1 MIMELSA
8 TCKSAF
14 LSGDRQRGDVCFDL
28 GSVTV
33 LSVGTEGALGI
44 ASGASG
50 QTYRLGVDFRE
61 LSDEVVGASCD
72 CPRFEQGE
80 NCKHLWAFLRELDSR
95 VAGFIKFN
103 HECYLDECDPDD
115 LSIGELIESGER
127 PPGATIDSSD
137 NASSKTLSLRP
148 NAIAPWRKSLAA
160 VAAARNRN
168 TRASPP
174 IPPALNK
181 QTRRWIVIRLGELT
195 SDSRFSL
202 LVFSSKRKI
211 DGDWGIPRITIYD
224 PNELG
229 QIADSDER
237 KAIGLLKAESVY
249 RGYRYGDFKKTLIF
263 RDELLP
269 ETLAA
274 LCATGRFVWTL
285 DTTPSLTDFNA
296 VQFSGSTPWHF
307 SLQITELEQGRVQVN
322 AILHRTTV
330 QAEDVGERPDV
341 LFQDR
346 PREERNV
353 EQVIGICES
362 GAVLFAEE
370 IGVLAPDA
378 VQWTNAW
385 RKNGRIDI
393 TKSELSD
400 FMQELLSITSP
411 PVIELPDSLGFETV
425 QLPPQGL
432 LKLRTPERSNMY
444 LTAELSWRYD
454 QVDIPASNDAPVIWD
469 ATNERMIKRNQAQET
484 QMLGQL
490 GELTLHEHHQRYGQQ
505 SELRMHR
512 KHLVDT
518 VNRLTELDW
527 EVVADGARLVQSGN
541 IDIKVESG
549 EDWFDVHAD
558 VKFGEQTASLPTLL
572 AALRK
577 GEKFVKLDDGSQG
590 ILPGDWLAKYDG
602 LLRAGEAEGDKVR
615 FQPNQALM
623 LDMFLAE
630 EEVSFDRK
638 FSTWCKKIK
647 SFSGVKQGK
656 QPRSFRGEL
665 RDYQKDALGWFK
677 FLKEFRFGGCLA
689 DDMGLGKTVQVLAM
703 LEGRRVR
710 RLPEGEVRRPSLAVV
725 PKSLVFN
732 WIDEAARFAPKM
744 KVVDYTGLGRNSCW
758 EEIETCDLVV
768 TTYATMRRDIEKLRK
783 RKFDY
788 AILDEAQAIKNPTA
802 QATKAARLLKSDFRL
817 AMTGTPVENHLG
829 DLWSLFDFLN
839 PGMLGNTTASNFT
852 GVENRSQ
859 RLSALS
865 NALKPFI
872 MRRTKQQVLT
882 ELPEKTEQT
891 LFCEMLPAQKKQ
903 YNELRDHYRAVLT
916 KKIKADG
923 MNRSKIQVLEALLRL
938 RQAACDPR
946 LIAPRQKA
954 KGAKIE
960 LLLQQVEEL
969 QSEGHK
975 VLVFSQFTSLLAL
988 VRQELDKMKTSYEYL
1003 DGKTAKRAECVKR
1016 FQEDG
1021 DCRVFLISLKAGGHG
1036 LNLTAAN
1043 YVFILDPW
1051 WNPAVEAQAIDRAHR
1066 MGQANPVTAYRLIA
1080 KDTVEDKIIKLQ
1092 ESKRELANAI
1102 ISADAS
1108 LISGLSI
1115 NDLRVLFE

>member
-1 MIMELSA
+1 MSMELSA
-8 TCKSAF
+8 SCKGAF
-14 LSGDRQRGDVCFDL
+14 LSGDRERGDVRFDL
-28 GSVTV
+28 GSVSV
-33 LSVGTEGALGI
+33 LSVGTEGAMGI
-44 ASGASG
+44 ASGSSG
-50 QTYRLGVDFRE
+50 QTYRLAVDFRE
-61 LSDEVVGASCD
+61 LSDEVLGASCD
-72 CPRFEQGE
+72 CPRYEQGE

-95 VAGFIKFN
+95 VAGFIKFDR
-103 HECYLDECDPDD
+103 EYYLDDCDPDD

-127 PPGATIDSSD
+127 LPAAKSD
-137 NASSKTLSLRP
+137 NADCASSKTSSQRP

-168 TRASPP
+168 APAPAPTPP
-174 IPPALNK
+174 VINK
-181 QTRRWIVIRLGELT
+181 QTRRWIGIRLGELT
-195 SDSRFSL
+195 SESRLSL
-202 LVFSSKRKI
+202 LVFRSKRKI
-211 DGDWGIPRITIYD
+211 DGDWGIPVLTAYD

-229 QIADSDER
+229 QIADQAER

-249 RGYRYGDFKKTLIF
+249 RGYRYGDFKKTLTF

-285 DTTPSLTDFNA
+285 DTSPSLTDFN
-296 VQFSGSTPWHF
+296 VLQFSGSTPWNF

-322 AILHRTTV
+322 AILHRTPDQV
-330 QAEDVGERPDV
+330 SHVGEQPDV
-341 LFQDR
+341 RVVSL

-353 EQVIGICES
+353 EQVLGVCQS

-370 IGVLAPDA
+370 IGVLTPES
-378 VQWTNAW
+378 VHWTNAW

-393 TKSELSD
+393 SKSELSD
-400 FMQELLSITSP
+400 FMQELLSIDSP
-411 PVIELPDSLGFETV
+411 PVIELQESLGFETV
-425 QLPPQGL
+425 QLPPKGL
-432 LKLRTPERSNMY
+432 LKLQTPQRSNMY
-444 LTAELSWRYD
+444 LTADISWRYD

-469 ATNERMIKRNQAQET
+469 AHNERLIKRNQAQEA
-484 QMLGQL
+484 QMLDQL
-490 GELTLHEHHQRYGQQ
+490 GELTLHEHHQRYDRQP
-505 SELRMHR
+505 ELRLHR

-527 EVVADGARLVQSGN
+527 EVVADGARLVRSGK

-558 VKFGEQTASLPTLL
+558 VKFGEQTASLPALL

-577 GEKFVKLDDGSQG
+577 GEKYVKLDDGSQG
-590 ILPGDWLAKYDG
+590 ILPDDWLAKYEG
-602 LLRAGEAEGDKVR
+602 LLRAGESDGDKVR

-623 LDMFLAE
+623 LDMLLAE

-647 SFSGVKQGK
+647 SFCGVKQGK
-656 QPRSFRGEL
+656 QPRTFRGEL

-677 FLKEFRFGGCLA
+677 FLNEFRFGGCLA
-689 DDMGLGKTVQVLAM
+689 DDMGLGKTVQILAM

-710 RLPEGEVRRPSLAVV
+710 RMPAGETRKPSLAVV

-732 WIDEAARFAPKM
+732 WIEEAARFAPKM
-744 KVVDYTGLGRNSCW
+744 KVVDYTGLGRNSRW
-758 EEIETCDLVV
+758 EEIEACDLVV

-783 RKFDY
+783 RTFDY
-788 AILDEAQAIKNPTA
+788 AILDEAQAIKNPSA
-802 QATKAARLLKSDFRL
+802 QATKAARLLKSDHRL

-852 GVENRSQ
+852 VQENRSQ

-891 LFCEMLPAQKKQ
+891 LFCEMLPAQKKM

-916 KKIKADG
+916 KKIKTDG

-946 LIAPRQKA
+946 LVAPSQKA

-960 LLLQQVEEL
+960 LLLQQIDEL

-988 VRQELDKMKTSYEYL
+988 VRQELDKKKTSYEYL
-1003 DGKTAKRAECVKR
+1003 DGKTTKRAECVKH
-1016 FQEDG
+1016 FQEDT

-1066 MGQANPVTAYRLIA
+1066 MGQSNPVTAYRLIA

-1092 ESKRELANAI
+1092 ESKRELADAI
-1102 ISADAS
+1102 VTADAS
-1108 LISGLSI
+1108 LISGLSMS
-1115 NDLRVLFE
+1115 DLRLLFE